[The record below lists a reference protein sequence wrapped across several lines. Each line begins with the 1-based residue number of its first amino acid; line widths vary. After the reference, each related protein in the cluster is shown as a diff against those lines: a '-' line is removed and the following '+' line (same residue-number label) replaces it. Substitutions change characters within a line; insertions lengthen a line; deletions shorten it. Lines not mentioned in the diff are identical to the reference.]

1 MRMKTYV
8 HKHTSG
14 LSSKC
19 QIPGPRTAQFLA
31 CGMALAGQSLRCIQ
45 HLRAKDSDLTRE
57 EVKMLQKTLCEGIDL
72 LKRGFRHEITIA
84 NVVEEEGWNQVK
96 HYESHERIGRDERK
110 RLDHV
115 RQFRRAEDKKKQQH
129 HNNQKKSSS
138 SSGSHS
144 NRRRNNFKGNRG
156 SHNNSN
162 SNNNND
168 KVTGKEKLTCFT
180 CHLPGHISSECPM
193 KQK

>member
-8 HKHTSG
+8 RKHTSG

-19 QIPGPRTAQFLA
+19 QIPGPRMAQFLA

-45 HLRAKDSDLTRE
+45 HLRSKHSDLSQD

-84 NVVEEEGWNQVK
+84 NVVEEEGWTQVK

-115 RQFRRAEDKKKQQH
+115 RQFRRAEEKKKQQH
-129 HNNQKKSSS
+129 TQNQKKSSS
-138 SSGSHS
+138 SSNQS
-144 NRRRNNFKGNRG
+144 NKRRGNFKGNRN

-162 SNNNND
+162 NSGE
-168 KVTGKEKLTCFT
+168 KTGKEKLTCFT